1 MVGIKT
7 LTIGYTK
14 DHELAEKIARATGA
28 EELLIETRPEGET
41 LMLDTEEQAKWRNRG
56 WRLEGRTAKK
66 TLLANT
72 PEENSMDGT
81 NVEKK
86 RELQKAYSAGGYS
99 EGGRLKA
106 DMLFET
112 AIHGSGGA
120 QDDSIFGQD
129 EDEAD
134 DEYNE
139 QSEGTDDDK
148 DA

>member
-14 DHELAEKIARATGA
+14 DNELAEKIARATGA
-28 EELLIETRPEGET
+28 KELLIETRPEGET

-66 TLLANT
+66 TLVANA
-72 PEENSMDGT
+72 PEEGSRNGA

-86 RELQKAYSAGGYS
+86 RELQRAYSNEGYS

-106 DMLFET
+106 GMLFET
-112 AIHGSGGA
+112 ASDGSSGV
-120 QDDSIFGQD
+120 QDDSSSGLD

-139 QSEGTDDDK
+139 QSERTDEDK
-148 DA
+148 NA